1 MDLFESLMDFLFP
14 RRGEEYKVLS
24 MDAGE
29 VMTTAGIMSGMRF
42 EFIRSALMY
51 RNPIASNLVWLIKY
65 KRHAKAIALGAEL
78 LFSMI
83 ADDVGDSVA
92 FEKLRPLLIPVPL
105 FKRRKHERG
114 FNQTELLAE
123 KIMEI
128 GGTEFLSY
136 KPHLISKVRATAP
149 QTSLNKEKRMRNVEG
164 SFQVTQK
171 ESVAGQT
178 IFLVDDV
185 VTTGATLSEIKKILI
200 EAGAKR
206 VSGYTIAH

>member
-14 RRGEEYKVLS
+14 RKGGEYKVLS
-24 MDAGE
+24 MSTSE
-29 VMTTAGIMSGMRF
+29 IMTTAGTMSGIHF
-42 EFIRSALMY
+42 EFIRSALSY

-65 KRHAKAIALGAEL
+65 KRQPKAIMLGAEL

-83 ADDVGDSVA
+83 ADDIGDSVA
-92 FEKLRPLLIPVPL
+92 FEKFPPLLIPVPL
-105 FKRRKHERG
+105 FKQRKRERG

-128 GGTEFLSY
+128 GGTEFLNY
-136 KPHLISKVRATAP
+136 EPHLISKVRATVP
-149 QTSLNKEKRMRNVEG
+149 QTSLNKEKRMKNMEG
-164 SFQVTQK
+164 SFRVAQK
-171 ESVAGQT
+171 ERLAGRT

-185 VTTGATLSEIKKILI
+185 VTTGATLSEIKRVLT

-206 VSGYTIAH
+206 VSAYTIAH